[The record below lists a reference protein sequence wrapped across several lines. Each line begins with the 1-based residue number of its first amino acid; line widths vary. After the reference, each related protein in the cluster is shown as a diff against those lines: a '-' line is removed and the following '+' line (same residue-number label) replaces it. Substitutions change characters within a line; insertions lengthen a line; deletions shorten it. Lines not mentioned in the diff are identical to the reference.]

1 MLKLVI
7 GDLPLTSAEIEAV
20 LFGEAKVELSSDA
33 ARLIDRSADIVARAA
48 RSAQSVYGVTTG
60 FGSNRDTSISSD
72 DAEQLQHRLVI
83 SHACGVGNPL
93 SQVVVRGMML
103 LRIKALARGFSGIRR
118 VTLQRLIDLLNA
130 RIHPVVPERGSV
142 GASGDLCPLAHV
154 AIALIGVGEVDTPTG
169 RTTALAALAAA
180 GLEPVRLTYK
190 EGLALLNGTQS
201 MTALGLVTT
210 LRARRIFALADAACA
225 MTLEAL
231 AGRIEAFD
239 PRVQTVRGRPGQ
251 IAVAARVRRL
261 TAGSEL
267 VGCMPGQV
275 EGKREFVQDPYCLR
289 CAPQVHGAALDV
301 LDHVETQL
309 LIEVDAVTD
318 NPIIFPDNE
327 DILSGGN
334 FHGQPVAMALD
345 YLKLALA
352 DLSSISERRT
362 ARLVDKSLSE
372 GLPAFLVSNP
382 GLNSGMMI
390 PQYVAAALVSEAKTL
405 AVPASTDSIPTS
417 ANMEDHVSMGQHAGR
432 QALAILELLE
442 QVVAIELFVSAQALS
457 LRAPHRPGAGTA
469 NLLAQIRAH
478 VPQLEDDRYL
488 SPDLARMLDLVR
500 HHLTVPDESGITR
513 GPSA

>member
-1 MLKLVI
+1 MLNLVI
-7 GDLPLTSAEIEAV
+7 SDAPLATSEIEAV
-20 LFGEAKVELSSDA
+20 IFGTAQVQLSPEAA
-33 ARLIDRSADIVARAA
+33 ACIDRSADIVARAA
-48 RSAQSVYGVTTG
+48 RSGKSVYGVTTG
-60 FGSNRDTSISSD
+60 FGSNRDKSIPPE
-72 DAEQLQHRLVI
+72 DAEQLQHRLVV
-83 SHACGVGNPL
+83 SHACGVGKPL
-93 SQVVVRGMML
+93 PQEVVRGMML

-118 VTLQRLIDLLNA
+118 STLQRLIDLLNA

-154 AIALIGVGEVDTPTG
+154 AIALIGVGEVDTPAG
-169 RTTALAALAAA
+169 RCSARQALAEA
-180 GLEPVRLTYK
+180 GLEPIRLTYK

-239 PRVQTVRGRPGQ
+239 PRVQAVRGRPGQ
-251 IAVAARVRRL
+251 VEVAARILRL

-267 VGCMPGQV
+267 VGCKPGEV

-301 LDHVETQL
+301 LDHVERQL
-309 LIEVDAVTD
+309 LIEADAVTD

-352 DLSSISERRT
+352 DLASISERRT

-372 GLPAFLVSNP
+372 GLPAFLVTNP

-432 QALAILELLE
+432 QAFAILELLE
-442 QVVAIELFVSAQALS
+442 QVVAIEFFVAAQALS

-469 NLLAQIRAH
+469 DLLAQIRAE
-478 VPQLEDDRYL
+478 VAQLEDDRYL
-488 SPDLARMLDLVR
+488 SPDLAQMLDLVR
-500 HHLTVPDESGITR
+500 HRLTMPHASLATASTG
-513 GPSA
+513 A